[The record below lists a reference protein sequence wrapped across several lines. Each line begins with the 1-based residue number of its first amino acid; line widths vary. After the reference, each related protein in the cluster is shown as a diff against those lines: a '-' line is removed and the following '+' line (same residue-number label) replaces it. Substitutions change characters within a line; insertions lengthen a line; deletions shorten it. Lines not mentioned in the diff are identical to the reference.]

1 MATITCLLS
10 GLEVFSNTCQEQT
23 KHLRVVKGI
32 HGFHVYAT
40 EYWTEYLLCL
50 AQSTNGLD
58 VTSAPFVLACRLAD
72 KLSEGS
78 DSTTAEEVDSEL
90 DDRLVLL
97 RQHSALYKSVQRAL
111 KARSLK
117 RLESELL
124 QTQGKSHQSKVAN
137 IK

>member
-1 MATITCLLS
+1 M
-10 GLEVFSNTCQEQT
+10 
-23 KHLRVVKGI
+23 KGI

-58 VTSAPFVLACRLAD
+58 ITSALFVLACRLAD
-72 KLSEGS
+72 KLNEGS
-78 DSTTAEEVDSEL
+78 DSATAEEVDSESGLL

-97 RQHSALYKSVQRAL
+97 REHSALYKYVERAL

-124 QTQGKSHQSKVAN
+124 QTHGKFH
-137 IK
+137 